1 MSKDICFAEKLPG
14 SVFRGDLKVLLL
26 FHFIEPFPRRVARVQ
41 QLVGQVAVGP
51 DFLSWE
57 KHRRVKR
64 ASGQGFL
71 GEREGSKL

>member
-1 MSKDICFAEKLPG
+1 MAVLTVDLLP
-14 SVFRGDLKVLLL
+14 
-26 FHFIEPFPRRVARVQ
+26 
-41 QLVGQVAVGP
+41 P